1 MSLANPIHDNNL
13 LKEMRAGNAAAFQT
27 LYRQHQAPLH
37 RYALL
42 RSASEA
48 MAADVVQDVF
58 MGLLSDAYKFDPL
71 RGNLQSFLFGVARNL
86 ILKREEA
93 GRRYVSASA
102 SASASA
108 GSGNEDEDDVEW
120 MDEAAA
126 DGQEPS
132 QRLFASQVAEQV
144 RRALAALAP
153 HYRDVV
159 VLYEMHDMSYLEIA
173 QICQIDIGTV
183 RSRLSRARAALLTRL
198 KHLEPDTA
206 AVTSAH

>member
-27 LYRQHQAPLH
+27 LYRQHQAPLY

-58 MGLLSDAYKFDPL
+58 MGLLADAYKFDPL
-71 RGNLQSFLFGVARNL
+71 RGSLQSFLFGVARNL

-93 GRRYVSASA
+93 GRRYVSTSA
-102 SASASA
+102 SS
-108 GSGNEDEDDVEW
+108 GSEDDDDVECEW

-126 DGQEPS
+126 DEQEPS

-206 AVTSAH
+206 AASSAR

>member
-1 MSLANPIHDNNL
+1 MSLANPLHDNNL

-27 LYRQHQAPLH
+27 LYRQHQAPMY

-42 RSASEA
+42 RSASAET
-48 MAADVVQDVF
+48 AADIVQDIF
-58 MGLLSDAYKFDPL
+58 MGLLTDAYKFDPL
-71 RGNLQSFLFGVARNL
+71 RGSLQSFLFGVARNL

-93 GRRYVSASA
+93 GRRFVASSAS
-102 SASASA
+102 
-108 GSGNEDEDDVEW
+108 GSNDDEEEIEW
-120 MDEAAA
+120 IDEATTEEH
-126 DGQEPS
+126 EPS
-132 QRLFASQVAEQV
+132 HRLFSSQVAEQV

-198 KHLEPDTA
+198 KHLEPDSA
-206 AVTSAH
+206 AASAAR